1 VNKLV
6 APLVLAATVALAD
19 VAPARASHFSAH
31 AGSSLQFTAAYQG
44 ESFTGRFTRFEAA
57 IRFDPKNLA
66 GSRLDVRIPLASAR
80 TDNAERDEM
89 LVGPEFFD
97 AGAMPEARYEA
108 TRVVKLKDGRY
119 RADGTLTLR
128 GVSRPVPLLFTW
140 TEGAMPTLTGEAV
153 VNRLDFGVGTG
164 DWEDLELIPN
174 RVKISTRLV
183 LGPQAR
189 VKVPEAATK

>member
-6 APLVLAATVALAD
+6 ASLALAAVVASAAI
-19 VAPARASHFSAH
+19 APAHASHFSAH
-31 AGSSLQFTAAYQG
+31 PGSSLQFSAAYQG
-44 ESFTGRFTRFEAA
+44 EEFTGRFTRFEAA

-66 GSRLDVRIPLASAR
+66 SSRLDVRIPLASAR

-97 AGAMPEARYEA
+97 AGATPEARYEA
-108 TRVVKLKDGRY
+108 TRVVRLKDGRF

-128 GVSRPVPLLFTW
+128 GVSKPVPLLFTW
-140 TEGAMPTLTGEAV
+140 TDGAMPTLTGEAV
-153 VNRLDFGVGTG
+153 VNRLDFGVGSG

>member
-1 VNKLV
+1 VIK
-6 APLVLAATVALAD
+6 PALA
-19 VAPARASHFSAH
+19 VAALLALAVGAAPARASHFSAH

-44 ESFTGRFTRFEAA
+44 EAFTGRFTRFEAA
-57 IRFDPKNLA
+57 IRFDPDNLA

-80 TDNAERDEM
+80 TDNAERDDM

-108 TRVVKLKDGRY
+108 TRVVKLKDGRF

-128 GVSRPVPLLFTW
+128 GVSKPVPLLFTW
-140 TEGAMPTLTGEAV
+140 TAGAMPTLTGEAI

-174 RVKISTRLV
+174 RVKVSTRLV